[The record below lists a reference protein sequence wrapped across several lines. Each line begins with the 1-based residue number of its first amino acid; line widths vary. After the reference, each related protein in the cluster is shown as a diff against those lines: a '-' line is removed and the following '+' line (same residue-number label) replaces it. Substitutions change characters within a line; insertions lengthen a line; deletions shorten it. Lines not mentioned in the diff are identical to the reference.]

1 MSTASANRIAII
13 GGGPA
18 GSLLAILLARRGL
31 NPVVIERSPPFT
43 VGKQSGGRSIN
54 LALAARGLTA

>member
-1 MSTASANRIAII
+1 MNAASSERIAII

-31 NPVVIERSPPFT
+31 EPIVIER
-43 VGKQSGGRSIN
+43 GRRFSH
-54 LALAARGLTA
+54 TAPESRPRSRSS